1 MIKKIALVVCSV
13 FVVSTLYAQFV
24 TIDISQQVRRDI
36 SRLQTMNGDYSL
48 KKEDVSKNI
57 TFTVKSSK
65 YVKLLVLIFTSSG
78 GDIKKEFV
86 EGYATST
93 KLFEKTITP
102 SPASSE
108 EVRIAYAKYGWGS
121 DYRRKSGDS
130 KIMAC
135 VVVYNKSTGKFLG
148 IKSTNSKFEKSVITH
163 FKDDIAKY
171 VKSHKSK

>member
-1 MIKKIALVVCSV
+1 MIKKIELVVCSV

-102 SPASSE
+102 SSGVCVCIPCIELRWSNSIPGMFE
-108 EVRIAYAKYGWGS
+108 ESAEGVG
-121 DYRRKSGDS
+121 
-130 KIMAC
+130 
-135 VVVYNKSTGKFLG
+135 
-148 IKSTNSKFEKSVITH
+148 
-163 FKDDIAKY
+163 
-171 VKSHKSK
+171 